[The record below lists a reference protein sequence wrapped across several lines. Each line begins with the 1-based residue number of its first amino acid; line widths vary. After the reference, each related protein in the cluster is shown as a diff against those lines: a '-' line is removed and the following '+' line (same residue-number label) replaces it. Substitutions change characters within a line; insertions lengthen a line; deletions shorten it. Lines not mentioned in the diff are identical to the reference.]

1 MKDIIGK
8 YIIGLCEIDYTLKEP
23 KEWFKRLVYRS
34 RRVQR
39 LIKEIRQDAI
49 DRRKY
54 LIKQLLEEFGVDIN
68 YQEGQAL
75 VNACKCNYAE
85 RLVEFLIER
94 GADVNA
100 QNGKCMENAA
110 EAEAW
115 ETLELLLNNGAK
127 KAGNSINIL
136 LNQITQKRHNA
147 KKIIN
152 FVEKIHECCE
162 T

>member
-1 MKDIIGK
+1 MKEIIGK
-8 YIIGLCEIDYTLKEP
+8 YIIGLCEIDYTKEP
-23 KEWFKRLVYRS
+23 EEWFDRLVYRS

-39 LIKEIRQDAI
+39 QIKAIRQDAI
-49 DRRKY
+49 DSRIY
-54 LIKQLLEEFGVDIN
+54 LIKWPLEEFGVDIN

-115 ETLELLLNNGAK
+115 ETLELLLDNGAK
-127 KAGNSINIL
+127 KAGNSISIL
-136 LNQITQKRHNA
+136 LNQMTQKRHNT
-147 KKIIN
+147 KKIIY
-152 FVEKIHECCE
+152 FVGRIDKCCKE
-162 T
+162 